1 MVSSQKH
8 INKHPCLPTLAS
20 YLLWWFCWLT
30 VEPKPRRSAVTSTH
44 SQMLTT
50 TCCSDVLGKQWSPRI
65 PEETVLLVTSYSQVL
80 LHVEVTFLVYN
91 GAQEAQKKSAVVASY
106 SQVLL
111 HVAVMYLVNHG
122 AQEPQKKQRLLLH
135 PTLRYYRLQKWFD
148 KMREKETSKH
158 WEWTNSTHP
167 LLAQEVSDFDVV
179 ILGRDASVD
188 GEMSI
193 HKAHLVAVTLG
204 NPSDEIVDM
213 ADGGANGSH
222 CFPGAEPRLHL
233 QLPSPLLHLEIEV
246 QVLEVPGQN
255 SSRSSNPNLL
265 RLDLDLH
272 PSRKIHDLRR
282 HDGLHDAS
290 TSFLSIELSETTARE
305 VLLRSQGKWKK
316 RARQ

>member
-1 MVSSQKH
+1 M
-8 INKHPCLPTLAS
+8 
-20 YLLWWFCWLT
+20 
-30 VEPKPRRSAVTSTH
+30 EPKNPRRNSASCYILL
-44 SQMLTT
+44 SGTT
-50 TCCSDVLGKQWSPRI
+50 TCWSDVFGIQWSPRS
-65 PEETVLLVTSYSQVL
+65 PEEKCCRCILLSGTTTCSSDV
-80 LHVEVTFLVYN
+80 
-91 GAQEAQKKSAVVASY
+91 
-106 SQVLL
+106 
-111 HVAVMYLVNHG
+111 LVNHG

-148 KMREKETSKH
+148 KMGEKATSKH

-204 NPSDEIVDM
+204 NPSDEIVNM

-255 SSRSSNPNLL
+255 SSRPCNPNLL

-272 PSRKIHDLRR
+272 PSRKIHGLRR

-290 TSFLSIELSETTARE
+290 TSFLSIELSDTTARE
-305 VLLRSQGKWKK
+305 ALPRSQGKWKK
-316 RARQ
+316 RTRQ

>member
-1 MVSSQKH
+1 
-8 INKHPCLPTLAS
+8 
-20 YLLWWFCWLT
+20 
-30 VEPKPRRSAVTSTH
+30 
-44 SQMLTT
+44 MLTT
-50 TCCSDVLGKQWSPRI
+50 TCCSDIFGKQWSPRI
-65 PEETVLLVTSYSQVL
+65 PEEKVFLVTSYPQVL
-80 LHVEVTFLVYN
+80 LHVEVTFLLYN
-91 GAQEAQKKSAVVASY
+91 
-106 SQVLL
+106 
-111 HVAVMYLVNHG
+111 G

-148 KMREKETSKH
+148 KMREKATSKH

-179 ILGRDASVD
+179 ILGRDASVN

-222 CFPGAEPRLHL
+222 CFPGAEPCLHL

-255 SSRSSNPNLL
+255 SSRPCNPNLL

-272 PSRKIHDLRR
+272 TSRKIHGLRR

-290 TSFLSIELSETTARE
+290 TSFLSIELSDTTARDA
-305 VLLRSQGKWKK
+305 LLRSQGKWEK
-316 RARQ
+316 RTRQETAAAFQALRLSLSLSLRSTELGYVD